1 MKQIVYLSLIASM
14 VLGSASISFAES
26 KTSNI
31 KQYIDTSSLQVM
43 ELVAPRVTSYH
54 YGSEVTMEFTV
65 HADGSVSDIKRGK
78 VNFDR
83 ARIQLAIKMTRALE
97 KWRFSPA
104 LDSSGNAIPVRVQM
118 PVVVTSRGIS
128 MGDYDVINVATLD
141 AEAVPSIV
149 EG

>member
-1 MKQIVYLSLIASM
+1 MKKIVYLSLIASM
-14 VLGSASISFAES
+14 LFGSASLFAES
-26 KTSNI
+26 KMINSN
-31 KQYIDTSSLQVM
+31 QSIDTSSLQVM

-83 ARIQLAIKMTRALE
+83 ARIEVATKMTRALE
-97 KWRFSPA
+97 NWRFSPA
-104 LDSSGNAIPVRVQM
+104 LDTSGNAIPVRVQM